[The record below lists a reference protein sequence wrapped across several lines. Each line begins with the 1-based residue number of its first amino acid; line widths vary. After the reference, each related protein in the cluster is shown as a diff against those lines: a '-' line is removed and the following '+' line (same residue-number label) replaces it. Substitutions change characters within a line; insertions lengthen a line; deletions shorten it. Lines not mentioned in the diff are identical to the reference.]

1 MFEEYDLEKE
11 FKDYTIILKA
21 LIENRQTILMLKKAV
36 EKQEGL
42 IYTDIHMTT
51 DANGKSVYKNEEM
64 RQYAL
69 KEQMREFPAYIDLQK
84 QKQTSIELELKFEQ
98 AKVLL
103 GLLQQERE
111 FKMKTNVEMK

>member
-1 MFEEYDLEKE
+1 MFDEYNLEEEYKKYSELVNSIISNRTTIAVL
-11 FKDYTIILKA
+11 KD
-21 LIENRQTILMLKKAV
+21 AV
-36 EKQEGL
+36 DKQEGL

-69 KEQMREFPAYIDLQK
+69 KEQIREFPAYIDLQK
-84 QKQTSIELELKFEQ
+84 QKQTRIELELRFEQ

-111 FKMKTNVEMK
+111 FKMKTMEMK